1 MQAGGTS
8 GVLWG
13 AGLEAAA
20 LSLDDRASS
29 FSPEQLLA
37 AVKAFTESMQ
47 TLGGAELGDKTLLD
61 ALLPFSRQLEKSLKE
76 EGLSLEQSWEAAA
89 QLARVKAQETAA
101 LKPQKGRARPLAEKS
116 LGHPDP
122 GAVSLA
128 MILSQLQEY
137 LAKPEKNEQQ

>member
-1 MQAGGTS
+1 M
-8 GVLWG
+8 LY
-13 AGLEAAA
+13 A
-20 LSLDDRASS
+20 LLYA
-29 FSPEQLLA
+29 LLH
-37 AVKAFTESMQ
+37 
-47 TLGGAELGDKTLLD
+47 TLLD